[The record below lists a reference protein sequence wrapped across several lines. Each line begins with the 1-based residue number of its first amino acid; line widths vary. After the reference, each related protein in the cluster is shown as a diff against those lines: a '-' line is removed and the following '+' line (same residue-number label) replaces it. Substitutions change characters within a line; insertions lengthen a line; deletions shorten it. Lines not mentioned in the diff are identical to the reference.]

1 MNFPNS
7 DDLLDELARAYR
19 QKQDAEHRIES
30 IKSDLAAL
38 LADGVIGDH
47 LSSRQLSLSWM
58 TRSCWQY

>member
-38 LADGVIGDH
+38 RADGVIGD
-47 LSSRQLSLSWM
+47 
-58 TRSCWQY
+58 